1 MKKRRLKLLR
11 MDIPGACAFG
21 VVELGDGLSSAWT
34 FGVRRPIRIF
44 AVEVPLVLYPS
55 YELRISRSK
64 NRSKPPAYASSLG
77 KYFSFLIV

>member
-1 MKKRRLKLLR
+1 VKKRGMKSLR
-11 MDIPGACAFG
+11 MDTSRACALG
-21 VVELGDGLSSAWT
+21 MVELGDGLSSAWT
-34 FGVRRPIRIF
+34 FSTRRPIRIF
-44 AVEVPLVLYPS
+44 AVEVPLALYPS